1 MNKPEVK
8 SAAQS
13 HQSSRKITKDEL
25 ARQIKRMRERDE
37 EIVTGVFKNL
47 ENPATAGGSGSVSFG
62 FKKYEGDDYRFYE
75 FMDGERYSIPRAVAH
90 HLNNDCYYREYQH
103 LQGERGEQG
112 IRNAINPDGRMHAN
126 SMQAS
131 RKVHRYAFHSL
142 EFMDDDPG
150 MNPVDLVE
158 VTVSP

>member
-8 SAAQS
+8 SAAQLQGS
-13 HQSSRKITKDEL
+13 PRKISKDEL
-25 ARQIKRMRERDE
+25 ARQIKKMRDRDE

-47 ENPATAGGSGSVSFG
+47 ENPANAGGCGSVSMG
-62 FKKYEGDDYRFYE
+62 FKKYQGEYKFYE
-75 FMDGERYSIPRAVAH
+75 FVDGERYSIPRGLAH

-103 LQGERGEQG
+103 LSGERGEQG

-131 RKVHRYAFHSL
+131 RKVHRFAFHSL

-150 MNPVDLVE
+150 MNPIDLVE